1 VRLPRVR
8 AQGQQGFTLLEILVV
23 VLIIGIL
30 VTFASLSISN
40 RALED
45 RLEFEARRLDKTL
58 RLALEEAE
66 IKGLLIGFRYLPDR
80 YEFITLGEKGQWQP
94 YASGPLRPHALTA
107 PFEIELRVEGRVA
120 PPAQEPEKSE
130 EKDARDEDD
139 KEPRKRDAKS
149 EPQVLLL
156 SSGEITAFVL
166 ALRAGELQSRY
177 LIEADA
183 LGKFDFKR
191 EDLAG
196 KNKK

>member
-1 VRLPRVR
+1 MKSPRCR
-8 AQGQQGFTLLEILVV
+8 PTEQQGFTLLEILVV

-58 RLALEEAE
+58 QLALEEAE

-80 YEFITLGEKGQWQP
+80 YEFITPGEKGQWQP
-94 YASGPLRPHALTA
+94 YASGPLRPHPLSA

-120 PPAQEPEKSE
+120 PPAQEPEKSD
-130 EKDARDEDD
+130 EKDERDQKDE
-139 KEPRKRDAKS
+139 RKRDAKS

-156 SSGEITAFVL
+156 PSGEVTAFVL
-166 ALRAGELQSRY
+166 ALRAGDLPSRY
-177 LIEADA
+177 LIESDA
-183 LGKFDFKR
+183 LGKFEFKR
-191 EDLAG
+191 EALTG
-196 KNKK
+196 R